1 MGGWTAP
8 PITGKGLNSFRF
20 RWVIELDESLERATV
35 PIEAELRPSWDDGGD
50 APPPDDSEI
59 ADASLEIVSTYPVE
73 DY

>member
-1 MGGWTAP
+1 
-8 PITGKGLNSFRF
+8 
-20 RWVIELDESLERATV
+20 VIELDESLERATV